1 MDKQLLSEKIY
12 SSIKKSGKYSN
23 VYEGTV
29 RKIIEMMITRYGKEK
44 EIEKN
49 VKKKLHQIYGAYQV
63 SAMNYELLAMSY
75 SVSGN
80 ELINKLLSGHVSTAE
95 RAGFYEEFYGR
106 IFGVLGSERKYK
118 IYDAACGFN
127 PFSVGYFKDWVDV
140 YHCSDIDVVLND
152 NLNKFFSDAGL
163 VNFSSS
169 NKDLTV
175 DQINFADYDV
185 VFLFKTL
192 SCIERQEKGSAAL
205 ILKNALAAK
214 NVVVSFPSKS
224 IGGREKGMAENYA
237 AFLDSLIEGMELVKT
252 DLIFPNEMVY
262 ILSKHA

>member
-1 MDKQLLSEKIY
+1 MDKQTLSEKIY
-12 SSIKKSGKYSN
+12 SSIRKSGKYSN

-29 RKIIEMMITRYGKEK
+29 RKIIDMMITRYGKEK

-49 VKKKLHQIYGAYQV
+49 VKKKLHQIYGAYQLLV
-63 SAMNYELLAMSY
+63 MNYELLVGDGGMLD
-75 SVSGN
+75 V
-80 ELINKLLSGHVSTAE
+80 EKILSGHVSTAE
-95 RAGFYEEFYGR
+95 RAGFYEEFYSR
-106 IFGVLGSERKYK
+106 IFGVLGSDRKFK
-118 IYDAACGFN
+118 IYDAACGYN
-127 PFSVGYFKDWVDV
+127 PFSAGYFMSWVEE

-152 NLNKFFSDAGL
+152 NLNRFFRDAGL

-237 AFLDSLIEGMELVKT
+237 VFLDGLIEGLELIKI
-252 DLIFPNEMVY
+252 DLTFPNETVY
-262 ILSKHA
+262 ILSKSV

>member
-1 MDKQLLSEKIY
+1 MDKQTLSEKIY
-12 SSIKKSGKYSN
+12 SSIRKSGKYSN

-29 RKIIEMMITRYGKEK
+29 RKIIDMMITRYGKEK

-63 SAMNYELLAMSY
+63 SAMNYDLLAMSFA
-75 SVSGN
+75 VIGN
-80 ELINKLLSGHVSTAE
+80 ELINKLLNGHVSTAE
-95 RAGFYEEFYGR
+95 RAGFYEEFYSR
-106 IFGVLGSERKYK
+106 IFGVLGSDRKFK
-118 IYDAACGFN
+118 IYDAACGYN
-127 PFSVGYFKDWVDV
+127 PFSAGYFKDRVEI

-152 NLNKFFSDAGL
+152 NLNRFFRDAGL
-163 VNFSSS
+163 INFSSS

-185 VFLFKTL
+185 IFLFKTL

-237 AFLDSLIEGMELVKT
+237 VFLDGLIEGLELIKI
-252 DLIFPNEMVY
+252 DLTFPNETVY
-262 ILSKHA
+262 ILSKSV

>member
-1 MDKQLLSEKIY
+1 MDKQTLSEKIY
-12 SSIKKSGKYSN
+12 SSIRKSGKYSN

-29 RKIIEMMITRYGKEK
+29 RKIIDMMITRYGKEK

-49 VKKKLHQIYGAYQV
+49 VKKKLHQIYGAYQLLV
-63 SAMNYELLAMSY
+63 MNYELLVGDGGMLD
-75 SVSGN
+75 V
-80 ELINKLLSGHVSTAE
+80 EKILSGHVSTAE
-95 RAGFYEEFYGR
+95 RAGFYEEFYSR
-106 IFGVLGSERKYK
+106 IFGVLGSDRKFK
-118 IYDAACGFN
+118 IYDAACGYN
-127 PFSVGYFKDWVDV
+127 PFSAGYFKDRVEI

-152 NLNKFFSDAGL
+152 NLNRFFRDAGL

-237 AFLDSLIEGMELVKT
+237 VFLDGLIEGLELIKI
-252 DLIFPNEMVY
+252 DLTFPNETVY
-262 ILSKHA
+262 ILSKSV